1 MSVSKINGQTILA
14 SGVTITNNELGNA
27 TFYIPF
33 VSVTSGTDNLE
44 VDSSGL
50 TYNALTNTLTL
61 GAAGVGI
68 LNGGATQVLTTAF
81 SGASATYYPTFVLDN
96 NGTAAAET
104 VLTDAGLTYNPST
117 NLLSTTVTIAQTVN
131 TVSQATPGT
140 YYPTFVV
147 DNNGSAAAESVFT
160 DAGLSYNPSTNIL
173 TTTVTN
179 GGGYAVRGALATIST
194 TPTQAVNYY
203 IGGNAINALSGTQ
216 QSRRIY
222 IPKAG
227 TITSVYGHFQQTA
240 SGSGNLGTLAVNVNN
255 GGYTTISTAAHN
267 VNPTVYSN
275 TGLSISVAA
284 GDYIEFR
291 WTCPATTAPTNVNAE
306 VIAYI
311 S

>member
-1 MSVSKINGQTILA
+1 
-14 SGVTITNNELGNA
+14 
-27 TFYIPF
+27 
-33 VSVTSGTDNLE
+33 VTSGTDNLE
-44 VDSSGL
+44 IDSSGL
-50 TYNALTNTLTL
+50 TYNAFTNTLTL
-61 GAAGVGI
+61 GAAGVGT
-68 LNGGATQVLTTAF
+68 LNGIATQVQTISTATNANF
-81 SGASATYYPTFVLDN
+81 YPTFVDNN
-96 NGTAAAET
+96 NGTATGEI
-104 VLTDAGLTYNPST
+104 VYTDAGLSYNPST

-131 TVSQATPGT
+131 TLSQATTGT
-140 YYPTFVV
+140 YYPTFVS
-147 DNNGSAAAESVFT
+147 DNNGSATAESVFT
-160 DAGLSYNPSTNIL
+160 DAGLSYNPATNIL

-255 GGYTTISTAAHN
+255 GSYTTISTAAHN

>member
-44 VDSSGL
+44 IDSSGL

-61 GAAGVGI
+61 GAAGIGT
-68 LNGGATQVLTTAF
+68 LNGVATQVQTISTATN
-81 SGASATYYPTFVLDN
+81 ASFFPTFVDSN
-96 NGTAAAET
+96 NGSATGET
-104 VLTDAGLTYNPST
+104 VYTDAGISYNPST

-131 TVSQATPGT
+131 TVSQATTGT
-140 YYPTFVV
+140 YYPTFVL
-147 DNNGSAAAESVFT
+147 DNNGSATAESVFT
-160 DAGLSYNPSTNIL
+160 DAGLSYNPATNIL

-203 IGGNAINALSGTQ
+203 IGGNAINALSSTQ